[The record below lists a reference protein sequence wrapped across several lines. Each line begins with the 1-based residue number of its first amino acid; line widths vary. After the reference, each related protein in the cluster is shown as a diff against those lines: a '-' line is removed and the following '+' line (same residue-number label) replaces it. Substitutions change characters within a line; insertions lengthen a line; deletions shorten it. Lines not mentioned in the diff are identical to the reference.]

1 MSVRTEKVAELIKK
15 ELSMILLRET
25 NDPALG
31 FVTITTVKVSGDL
44 QNAKVYISIFDQDK
58 RKITLERLNHAKGHF
73 RSKLAGK
80 LNIRRVPE
88 LSFFYDDTL
97 DYVDNINRL
106 IKKIHENDNKK
117 ND

>member
-1 MSVRTEKVAELIKK
+1 MPVRTEKVAELIKE

-31 FVTITTVKVSGDL
+31 FVTITSVKVSGDL
-44 QNAKVYISIFDQDK
+44 QNARVYISIFDQEK

-73 RSKLAGK
+73 RSKLASRIK
-80 LNIRRVPE
+80 IRRVPE
-88 LSFFYDDTL
+88 LTFFYDDTL

-106 IKKIHENDNKK
+106 IKKIHEDDNKK
-117 ND
+117 DN